1 MRKSSNSIKGD
12 RFIPMRGTD
21 PFHYEHA
28 LIRAQK
34 EKKPAPQPPAQASQ
48 ENQSASSD
56 SQNNSMQYS
65 RSSAHNQ
72 QSFQE
77 LMKETLFTD
86 KRGSPESEAQKQQ
99 ENSTPFNAALGTNQ
113 KDRSKSR
120 ILSFKEK
127 PNMPSLSLKSNLSV
141 INSIALEHN

>member
-1 MRKSSNSIKGD
+1 
-12 RFIPMRGTD
+12 
-21 PFHYEHA
+21 
-28 LIRAQK
+28 
-34 EKKPAPQPPAQASQ
+34 
-48 ENQSASSD
+48 
-56 SQNNSMQYS
+56 
-65 RSSAHNQ
+65 
-72 QSFQE
+72 
-77 LMKETLFTD
+77 MKETLFTD

-99 ENSTPFNAALGTNQ
+99 ESSMPFNAALGTNQ

>member
-48 ENQSASSD
+48 EN
-56 SQNNSMQYS
+56 
-65 RSSAHNQ
+65 
-72 QSFQE
+72 
-77 LMKETLFTD
+77 
-86 KRGSPESEAQKQQ
+86 
-99 ENSTPFNAALGTNQ
+99 
-113 KDRSKSR
+113 
-120 ILSFKEK
+120 
-127 PNMPSLSLKSNLSV
+127 
-141 INSIALEHN
+141 